1 MSDYQ
6 TSIEVDVYLND
17 LTYQI
22 ARSVPQ
28 HKAMEFVLLLDAE
41 YADKGFTVALVK
53 GLVEVLNDEYDMSLA
68 LVDDNDKE
76 DA

>member
-1 MSDYQ
+1 MSDRQ
-6 TSIEVDVYLND
+6 IGVEVDIYLND

-22 ARSVPQ
+22 ARSVSQ
-28 HKAMEFVLLLDAE
+28 REAREFVLLLDAE
-41 YADKGFTVALVK
+41 YADKDFTMALVE

-76 DA
+76 DV